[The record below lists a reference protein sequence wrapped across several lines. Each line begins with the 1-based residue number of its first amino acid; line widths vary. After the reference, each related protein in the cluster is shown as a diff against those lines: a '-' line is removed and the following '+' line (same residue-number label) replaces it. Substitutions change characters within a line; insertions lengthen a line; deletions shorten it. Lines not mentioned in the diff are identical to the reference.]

1 MEFHAKKIRASVFT
15 EARTR
20 LRVSPLE
27 LVTGLEPAT
36 MGLYIEG
43 TDSFPLSILR
53 RFLSDLVQIPH
64 EFIIYLDLLISLA
77 VNVFLVMN

>member
-1 MEFHAKKIRASVFT
+1 M
-15 EARTR
+15 
-20 LRVSPLE
+20 LRSFKTKCGEITDSTAFSPHTLFFG
-27 LVTGLEPAT
+27 VDGLEPAT

-43 TDSFPLSILR
+43 TYSFPLSILR

-64 EFIIYLDLLISLA
+64 EFIIYLDLLISLS